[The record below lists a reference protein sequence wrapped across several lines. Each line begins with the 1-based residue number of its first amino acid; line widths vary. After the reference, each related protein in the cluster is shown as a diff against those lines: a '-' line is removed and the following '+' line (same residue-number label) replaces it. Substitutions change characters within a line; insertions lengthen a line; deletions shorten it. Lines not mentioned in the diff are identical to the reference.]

1 MSTFE
6 ILDYVRSFENKFFE
20 FIPQTK
26 KPFISTL
33 LVKRSIFLPH
43 YQLIALQEGL
53 IPAAVSR
60 VNNQQA
66 VLATTVYTDQLPK
79 RALPLKL
86 VAAETLYLLFDFQIR
101 RTEMLN
107 SDHWSS
113 QKQLDITTNIELK
126 RSNMMLTN
134 LKSFV
139 IPKAGSR
146 KRYFKQT
153 FVNEMEVNY
162 KDGAKVRED
171 AKHHPQPDFEIPADT
186 LAELEA
192 ICGSSTQG
200 YFNQKGFGNRRGRFK
215 QLVKEL
221 LMKRMPAAA
230 RKRHLAEFD
239 PLEALQCRYLRL
251 SPSNIEDLMTA
262 CKEAGVEVD
271 FLHPHSNVEDLSEY
285 VFGHKSDQ

>member
-1 MSTFE
+1 M
-6 ILDYVRSFENKFFE
+6 
-20 FIPQTK
+20 
-26 KPFISTL
+26 
-33 LVKRSIFLPH
+33 
-43 YQLIALQEGL
+43 A
-53 IPAAVSR
+53 
-60 VNNQQA
+60 
-66 VLATTVYTDQLPK
+66 
-79 RALPLKL
+79 
-86 VAAETLYLLFDFQIR
+86 
-101 RTEMLN
+101 
-107 SDHWSS
+107 
-113 QKQLDITTNIELK
+113 
-126 RSNMMLTN
+126 
-134 LKSFV
+134 
-139 IPKAGSR
+139 
-146 KRYFKQT
+146 
-153 FVNEMEVNY
+153 
-162 KDGAKVRED
+162 DGAKVRED